1 MNSVTAY
8 VIHSNESSKII
19 FQNHTF
25 LLYSDKSG
33 DKILK
38 VTVITVTIK
47 TKEG

>member
-8 VIHSNESSKII
+8 FIHSNEVSKII
-19 FQNHTF
+19 FQNPTF

-38 VTVITVTIK
+38 VTVIKVP
-47 TKEG
+47 

>member
-19 FQNHTF
+19 FQNPAF

-33 DKILK
+33 DKMLK
-38 VTVITVTIK
+38 VTVIKVP
-47 TKEG
+47 